1 MYEYNGLHD
10 FCSVEIRDSA
20 GLDGTIMGK
29 IDQNAKIFLEKMSQ
43 ISNLSE
49 PQGPETLQFEDNA
62 VTKKSMAGAIER
74 LKQALSLTNYAEK
87 MWTEDHKDTAFY
99 FLTNAEMTKLIAYV
113 RNDVLVLQNGI
124 PADAS
129 EICYFIKQTRDQ
141 ITEQNFEDIVQYGT
155 LTGDAM
161 SSLLRLMENVYLP
174 LFATNKNWPESL
186 KKDFSSQLHRFM
198 ALLTD
203 TTHQLTGHTVLYVPN
218 EDLSN
223 IEVVAKTKD
232 VVQRLEALLV
242 HWTRQ
247 IKEVLNS
254 QHNTESNE
262 STGPLEEIEF
272 WRRRCE
278 DLSGISNQI
287 NREEVVRIVKVLE
300 LAKSSYLDQ
309 FTRLSNLINGIYLIF
324 YMK

>member
-1 MYEYNGLHD
+1 M
-10 FCSVEIRDSA
+10 SEILMPEESIQA
-20 GLDGTIMGK
+20 PEAAANIETI
-29 IDQNAKIFLEKMSQ
+29 
-43 ISNLSE
+43 
-49 PQGPETLQFEDNA
+49 DNS
-62 VTKKSMAGAIER
+62 VTKESLSGAILR
-74 LKQALSLTNYAEK
+74 FKQALSMTQYSER
-87 MWTEDHKDTAFY
+87 MWTQGHTDTVFE
-99 FLTNAEMTKLIAYV
+99 FLTNAEMTKLIALV
-113 RNDVLVLQNGI
+113 RSDVLVLQNGI
-124 PADAS
+124 PSDVS
-129 EICYFIKQTRDQ
+129 EICYFIKQTKDQ
-141 ITEQNFEDIVQYGT
+141 ITDQNFEDVVQYGT

-161 SSLLRLMENVYLP
+161 TSLLRLMENVYLP

-203 TTHQLTGHTVLYVPN
+203 TTHQLSGHTVLYVPN

-223 IEVVAKTKD
+223 IEAVAKTKD
-232 VVQRLEALLV
+232 VVHRLEALLV

-247 IKEVLNS
+247 IKEVINS

-262 STGPLEEIEF
+262 SSGPLEEIEF

-287 NREEVVRIVKVLE
+287 NREEVVKITKVLE

-309 FTRLSNLINGIYLIF
+309 FTRLSNLINGIFKILKSQRALPRPRIICDSCLH
-324 YMK
+324 

>member
-1 MYEYNGLHD
+1 
-10 FCSVEIRDSA
+10 
-20 GLDGTIMGK
+20 
-29 IDQNAKIFLEKMSQ
+29 MSQ

-49 PQGPETLQFEDNA
+49 PLQPEVTDSYQVENNA
-62 VTKKSMAGAIER
+62 VTKKSREGAIER
-74 LKQALSLTNYAEK
+74 LKQSLSLTNYSEK
-87 MWTEDHKDTAFY
+87 MWTEDHKDTVFE
-99 FLTNAEMTKLIAYV
+99 FLTNAEMTKLIAHV

-129 EICYFIKQTRDQ
+129 EICYFIKQTRDE
-141 ITEQNFEDIVQYGT
+141 ITELNFEEIIQYGT

-203 TTHQLTGHTVLYVPN
+203 TTHQLSGHTVLYVPN

-262 STGPLEEIEF
+262 SSGPLEEIEF

-287 NREEVVRIVKVLE
+287 NREEVVKIVKVLE

-309 FTRLSNLINGIYLIF
+309 FTRLSNLINGNNFLI
-324 YMK
+324 KN